1 MNRSNTRALVPP
13 VAGMAVL
20 GLGGCAPARH
30 SSEAAARRQQ
40 VTAEA
45 ATMPV
50 LPLGHQLSTDDGSP
64 AATIEV
70 QRLAFTPA
78 SFTITAGQALV
89 WRFDGGGGTHTVTGD
104 GFDSGQKTTGLFS
117 HTFATPGTFGYHCS
131 VHPAMK
137 GMVVVTSR

>member
-1 MNRSNTRALVPP
+1 MDRLNIPALVGP

-20 GLGGCAPARH
+20 GLGGCAPAGH
-30 SSEAAARRQQ
+30 SSEAAAPRQQ

-45 ATMPV
+45 ATTPV
-50 LPLGHQLSTDDGSP
+50 LPVGHRLSTDDGSP
-64 AATIEV
+64 AATIGV
-70 QRLAFTPA
+70 RRLAFTPA

-89 WRFDGGGGTHTVTGD
+89 WSFDDGGVAHTVTGD

-137 GMVVVTSR
+137 GTVVVTSR

>member
-1 MNRSNTRALVPP
+1 MPGRP
-13 VAGMAVL
+13 
-20 GLGGCAPARH
+20 GGH
-30 SSEAAARRQQ
+30 ELSSDA
-40 VTAEA
+40 
-45 ATMPV
+45 
-50 LPLGHQLSTDDGSP
+50 GSP

-89 WRFDGGGGTHTVTGD
+89 WSFDDGGVTHTVTGD

-131 VHPAMK
+131 VRPAMK
-137 GMVVVTSR
+137 GTVVVTGR